1 MLKKRGLPQSKVSSV
16 TLSMENLHHYHIGI
30 PGDHGFLPREGT
42 VIAWWHGS
50 DTSTE
55 APGAPRGFSES
66 VQGWSFIVPI
76 LVVYNQP

>member
-1 MLKKRGLPQSKVSSV
+1 M
-16 TLSMENLHHYHIGI
+16 TLLYGEPPPITTLE
-30 PGDHGFLPREGT
+30 FLETMAFCLEKGT